1 MKPAV
6 FTVYVRDVYIHLCG
20 GISSRISTEVAAG
33 VEDQRLQILGEYS
46 AASVIRQ
53 SSLRLGRLF
62 WFHLSIFAIISPSL
76 ELSYCLILA
85 SPSLILV
92 FRHTMKKLFGK
103 NTENRREEE
112 RYELVLCSLKIP
124 LRQIGYEITLGTN
137 SNRSVNL

>member
-112 RYELVLCSLKIP
+112 RYELVLCSQKKFLYAK
-124 LRQIGYEITLGTN
+124 LATRQFLGPILTA
-137 SNRSVNL
+137 L

>member
-1 MKPAV
+1 MGRFTLAKHQMNVMKPSMFSV
-6 FTVYVRDVYIHLCG
+6 HTRDDYIYLHG
-20 GISSRISTEVAAG
+20 GISSRIGTVAAG
-33 VEDQRLQILGEYS
+33 AGVEHQRLRILGECS

-53 SSLRLGRLF
+53 SSQGLGRLF
-62 WFHLSIFAIISPSL
+62 WLHLYIHPIISHSF

-112 RYELVLCSLKIP
+112 RYELVLCSHKIP
-124 LRQIGYEITLGTN
+124 LR
-137 SNRSVNL
+137 

>member
-20 GISSRISTEVAAG
+20 GISSRIGTEVAAG

-76 ELSYCLILA
+76 ELIYCLISA

-112 RYELVLCSLKIP
+112 RYELVLCSHKIP
-124 LRQIGYEITLGTN
+124 FYAKLATL
-137 SNRSVNL
+137 

>member
-6 FTVYVRDVYIHLCG
+6 FTVYARDVYIHLCG
-20 GISSRISTEVAAG
+20 GISSRIGTEVAAG

-112 RYELVLCSLKIP
+112 RYELVLCSQKKFLYAK
-124 LRQIGYEITLGTN
+124 LATRQFLGPILTA
-137 SNRSVNL
+137 L

>member
-1 MKPAV
+1 MKPTV

-20 GISSRISTEVAAG
+20 GISSRIGAVAGALG
-33 VEDQRLQILGEYS
+33 VEHQRLRILGECS

-112 RYELVLCSLKIP
+112 RYELVLCSHKIP
-124 LRQIGYEITLGTN
+124 LR
-137 SNRSVNL
+137 

>member
-6 FTVYVRDVYIHLCG
+6 FTVYARDVYIHLCG
-20 GISSRISTEVAAG
+20 GISSRIGTVAAAAG
-33 VEDQRLQILGEYS
+33 VEHQRLRILGECS

-112 RYELVLCSLKIP
+112 RYELVLCSQKKFLYAK
-124 LRQIGYEITLGTN
+124 LATRQFLGPILTA
-137 SNRSVNL
+137 L

>member
-20 GISSRISTEVAAG
+20 GISSRIGTEVAAG

-112 RYELVLCSLKIP
+112 RYENVLCSPKIP

-137 SNRSVNL
+137 AKNAL